1 MRNVVV
7 TGCPRA
13 DLGEVGEL
21 AAFGVATVH
30 EAIGRT
36 GYLGPGIRPV
46 HLGSRI
52 GGTAVTA
59 VCWPGDNLMIHAAVE
74 QCRFGDVL
82 VVTTTSPSADGAFGE
97 LLATALQHR
106 GVRGLVTTGGVRDVA
121 ELHEMGFPV
130 FCAAVS
136 AQGTVKAT
144 AGAVNVPV
152 SIGGQQI
159 APGDAILAD
168 DDGVV
173 VMPRQR
179 SPVPWPRPRRAPTPG
194 ARVPGRVPPRRAGP
208 GPLRAARRAGRARRR
223 VRGLSELPG
232 STPVT
237 RDGERGPL
245 DPGRAVHA
253 DARRHLQGRCTS
265 WPATCPRTRGSGM
278 RCCSR

>member
-13 DLGEVGEL
+13 DLSEVGAL

-30 EAIGRT
+30 EAMGRT

-82 VVTTTSPSADGAFGE
+82 VVTTTSPSTDGAFGE

-144 AGAVNVPV
+144 PGAVNIPV

-159 APGDAILAD
+159 VPGDAILAD

-173 VMPRQR
+173 V
-179 SPVPWPRPRRAPTPG
+179 VPRPAVSAAV
-194 ARVPGRVPPRRAGP
+194 ARVPGRVPPRGAGP
-208 GPLRAARRAGRARRR
+208 GPVRAARRAGRPRCR
-223 VRGLSELPG
+223 VRGLPQLPG
-232 STPVT
+232 TAPVT
-237 RDGERGPL
+237 GGCPYRG
-245 DPGRAVHA
+245 
-253 DARRHLQGRCTS
+253 ARR
-265 WPATCPRTRGSGM
+265 
-278 RCCSR
+278 